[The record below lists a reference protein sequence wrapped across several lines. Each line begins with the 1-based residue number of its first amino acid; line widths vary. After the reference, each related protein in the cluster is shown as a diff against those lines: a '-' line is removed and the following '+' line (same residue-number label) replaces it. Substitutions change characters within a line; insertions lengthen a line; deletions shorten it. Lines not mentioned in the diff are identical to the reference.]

1 MAQIPCSKCKD
12 VVAARMAE
20 LSDAELALFAEKR
33 DGDIPSKG
41 KLYFVGY
48 KERLHKLKMEE
59 GVADCGRGRPK
70 KDADSKINVLDWA
83 TRRRPGIYAPAKDR
97 QKNVPFLLQS
107 LQGRRC
113 SREKEFLAVGPLASV
128 CAYVVFCE
136 WQRINIQGMKQ
147 ARGGRWNL

>member
-48 KERLHKLKMEE
+48 KERLHKLKMRKALQIVDGAGQRKMQTAKSMCLTGLLDVGLEFTRQPKIAKKTYHFFCNLCKE
-59 GVADCGRGRPK
+59 DVALVR
-70 KDADSKINVLDWA
+70 
-83 TRRRPGIYAPAKDR
+83 
-97 QKNVPFLLQS
+97 KNS
-107 LQGRRC
+107 LQWAPWR
-113 SREKEFLAVGPLASV
+113 V
-128 CAYVVFCE
+128 YVH
-136 WQRINIQGMKQ
+136 M
-147 ARGGRWNL
+147 